1 MMANKLKNMFV
12 YIKYFLIISIIS
24 FSFSVESR
32 IRELAHIED
41 ARSNQVM
48 GYGLVVGLKN
58 SGDTSKVGFTYTSML
73 NLLKKM
79 GISPE
84 QADVKSRNTASVMVT
99 AELPPYAKI
108 GQKIDVNV
116 SSLGDATSLRGG
128 TLLYSTLLG
137 PDGKTYITAQ
147 GNIVVGG
154 IEAESSGVMYKK
166 NELNRGIITD
176 GGIIEKEIPVQ
187 LRDEHFL
194 TLLLNKPGFITA
206 ARMTLAIENSGL
218 AFADSYDAAKIKVR
232 LTDSAKNDLVGFIA
246 KLMDI
251 LVEPDSVAKIVIS
264 ERTGTIVIGEKVK
277 ISPVAINYGDV
288 SIRINRDLYDVVNID
303 VTEKNSEFKMVS
315 SGDTLSDL
323 VKSLNALGTKPSTL
337 ISILQAIKAAG
348 AITAEIEVI

>member
-1 MMANKLKNMFV
+1 MIRTNLYVCLLVSLF
-12 YIKYFLIISIIS
+12 SIAIPI
-24 FSFSVESR
+24 EAR

-41 ARSNQVM
+41 ARANQVM

-58 SGDTSKVGFTYTSML
+58 TGDTSKVVFTYKAML
-73 NLLKKM
+73 NLLRKM

-84 QADVKSRNTASVMVT
+84 QSDIKSRNTASVMVT
-99 AELPPYAKI
+99 AEIPPYSKR
-108 GQKIDVNV
+108 GQKLDVNV

-137 PDGKTYITAQ
+137 PDGQTYITAQ
-147 GNIVVGG
+147 GNLVIGG
-154 IEAESSGVMYKK
+154 MQAESGGVMYRR
-166 NELNRGIITD
+166 NELNRGVISN

-187 LRDEHFL
+187 LRDEHHL
-194 TLLLNKPGFITA
+194 VLLLNKPGFITA
-206 ARMTLAIENSGL
+206 ARMSMAIESSGL
-218 AFADSYDAAKIKVR
+218 AFSDSYDAAKIKVR
-232 LTDSAKNDLVGFIA
+232 LSDSAKRDIVGFIA
-246 KLMDI
+246 KIMDI
-251 LVEPDSVAKIVIS
+251 KVEPDSIAKIVIS

-288 SIRINRDLYDVVNID
+288 SIKINRDLYDVVNID
-303 VTEKNSEFKMVS
+303 VTEKKSKFKMIS
-315 SGDTLSDL
+315 SGNTLSDL